1 MKLTRIFALILC
13 LMLGVSGVF
22 GAQLNDK
29 RLTLLDKKERL
40 VGFEDKIVVL
50 FSVFCSHCYAHF
62 KQGSWELIAGIDP
75 RVKVELWQMLQAVEG
90 GDDYAMWAYARKLD
104 EARGIDMFKTNSAQ
118 YKLAVAHFGAIFE
131 QGVREPQTFYNIGL
145 KTLQEASR
153 LPFLTIE
160 EVRRSAA
167 EDAKSAEYIARIKK
181 TLSIVEKTGTPAV
194 IVGGKWLVN
203 FEHLKGEADLVEAV
217 MLALKNR

>member
-75 RVKVELWQMLQAVEG
+75 RVKVEQWQMLQAVEG

-104 EARGIDMFKTNSAQ
+104 EARGIDMFKQTRLNTNLRWRILGRFSSRACVSRRPFTTSA
-118 YKLAVAHFGAIFE
+118 
-131 QGVREPQTFYNIGL
+131 
-145 KTLQEASR
+145 
-153 LPFLTIE
+153 
-160 EVRRSAA
+160 
-167 EDAKSAEYIARIKK
+167 
-181 TLSIVEKTGTPAV
+181 
-194 IVGGKWLVN
+194 
-203 FEHLKGEADLVEAV
+203 
-217 MLALKNR
+217 